1 MEAELKFRV
10 KHSLSGRLRVVFRAL
25 VSNKE
30 LTHGM
35 RLYLLNGRG
44 ITHVVA
50 NHHNGSIT
58 IYYDPEIVGED
69 VLFEMLGNVTR
80 EKLVQLH
87 SRSLKDKGEETVRNQ
102 LSKGG
107 KKKGVWHSAGRFFA
121 GVGMVGVFIPV
132 LPTVPFLLLAAFCR
146 GMGNGSKN

>member
-1 MEAELKFRV
+1 METELNFV
-10 KHSLSGRLRVVFRAL
+10 IKHSLSGRLRVMSRAL

-35 RLYLLNGRG
+35 NLYLLKGRG

-58 IYYDPEIVGED
+58 IYHDPKIVGED
-69 VLFEMLGNVTR
+69 VLFDMLGSVTR

-87 SRSLKDKGEETVRNQ
+87 TRSLKDKGEETVRNQ
-102 LSKGG
+102 LSKDG
-107 KKKGVWHSAGRFFA
+107 KKEGGWYSAGRFFT
-121 GVGMVGVFIPV
+121 GVGMIGVFFPL
-132 LPTVPFLLLAAFCR
+132 LPAVPFLLLAAFCR
-146 GMGNGSKN
+146 GMGNESKN